1 MYLIRRGP
9 DGYGLSVVY
18 RGLDKYQGHDTGLF
32 VSQVVAG
39 GAAMRAGLRREDR
52 VVRINKKIPRSIE
65 EAVELMKR
73 ARSYIEMVIIRHEV
87 STLPRTKGIMKQP
100 QQQHQQQ
107 QQQQQQKQ
115 DHVDTD
121 DEEIE
126 QHKKDVASK
135 VRLQ

>member
-1 MYLIRRGP
+1 
-9 DGYGLSVVY
+9 
-18 RGLDKYQGHDTGLF
+18 
-32 VSQVVAG
+32 
-39 GAAMRAGLRREDR
+39 MRAGLRREDR

-100 QQQHQQQ
+100 QQQQQ

-115 DHVDTD
+115 DHADTD